1 MSYNILTDAQLA
13 DLLSEGDEEAF
24 NHIYK
29 RFWKKIYNES
39 YKRLKDTEIAGDIVQ
54 DVFTDLWI
62 KRHTRKIENL
72 NAYLVSAA
80 RYQVFMLYKRN
91 SSQPFFEQ
99 PIELVNHASLLADS
113 IHEVKELKD
122 CINEWMNMQPEKRRE
137 VFRLKFI
144 EDKSTREISEVLN
157 ISQKTVQN
165 QFTISLHSLRSTLSK
180 LLLLL

>member
-13 DLLSEGDEEAF
+13 DLLKEGDEEAF
-24 NHIYK
+24 SEIYK
-29 RFWKKIYNES
+29 RYWKKIYAECH
-39 YKRLKDTEIAGDIVQ
+39 KRLKDTEIAGDIVQ
-54 DVFTDLWI
+54 DVFADLWI
-62 KRHTRKIENL
+62 KRSTRKIENL

-91 SSQPFFEQ
+91 SSQPAFEQ
-99 PIELVNHASLLADS
+99 PLELINHPSLFADS
-113 IHEVKELKD
+113 IHEVRELKD
-122 CINEWMNMQPEKRRE
+122 CINEWMSMQPEKRRE

-180 LLLLL
+180 LLMLL